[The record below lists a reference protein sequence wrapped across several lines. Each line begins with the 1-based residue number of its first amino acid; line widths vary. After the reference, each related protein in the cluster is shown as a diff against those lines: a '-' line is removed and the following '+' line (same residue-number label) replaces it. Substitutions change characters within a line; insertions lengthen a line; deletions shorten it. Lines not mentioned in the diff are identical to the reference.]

1 MSLADPVS
9 TDADLVAGVLAG
21 DQASFAAVYD
31 RYADRLYDFAQSML
45 RERQDAADAV
55 ADAFVTAAEKLSQL
69 RDPSLLRPWLYSVTR
84 RECLRRLEQRKRV
97 AYDAEDRL
105 VVMPDE
111 NLGPAELAE
120 AEALRRLVWDAA
132 AGLNDRDRAVLD
144 LHLRQG
150 LDGAELAEALDVKPS
165 HAYTMMNRLRGQL
178 ERSIGALTIARLG
191 RDECEELDRVLAD
204 WDGRFS
210 PLVRKRVSRH
220 VDDCEVCER
229 RRAVLANPFAAAFAA
244 IAPLAAPAGLRE
256 RVLDSVQLVAHRPR
270 RWWRRHLVAIVIAGV
285 VLGTL
290 VATAW
295 LWPGEGE
302 PGSAP
307 TTGAP
312 TTTTPTGPTT
322 EPSASPRP
330 AVLQVDRTSV
340 DLSAARAAVVTLT
353 NTGEQDLT
361 FDATPSR
368 AWVTLS
374 AGSGTLAP
382 GTSAQLTVSRGSLPE
397 GRSAASIAISSNG
410 GDAQVSVTAALADP
424 PVVGRVTIT
433 SDSCSGG
440 RLLQVAVTVRDES
453 PVRSVRLVW
462 SGPGNGSTELSR
474 SGSRTWRG
482 TVGPFPAVDHPL
494 AMRVTAVDALGQSA
508 SRTTTMNIDPCPG

>member
-97 AYDAEDRL
+97 AFDAEDRL

-120 AEALRRLVWDAA
+120 VEALRRLVWDAA

-150 LDGAELAEALDVKPS
+150 LDGTELAEALDVKPS

-191 RDECEELDRVLAD
+191 RDECEDLDLLLAD

-210 PLVRKRVSRH
+210 PLVRKRVARH
-220 VDDCEVCER
+220 VDDCEVCDR

-244 IAPLAAPAGLRE
+244 IAPLAAPAGLRD
-256 RVLDSVQLVAHRPR
+256 RVLDGVQLVAHRPR
-270 RWWRRHLVAIVIAGV
+270 RWWRRHLVPVLISGV
-285 VLGTL
+285 LLGTV

-307 TTGAP
+307 TTGPPVTTAP
-312 TTTTPTGPTT
+312 TTGPT
-322 EPSASPRP
+322 PSLRP
-330 AVLQVDRTSV
+330 AVLQVDRRSV
-340 DLSAARAAVVTLT
+340 DLGAGRTAVVTLT
-353 NTGEQDLT
+353 NTGERNLT
-361 FDATPSR
+361 FEATSSH

-374 AGSGTLAP
+374 AATGTIEPGGSAR
-382 GTSAQLTVSRGSLPE
+382 LTVSRGALSE
-397 GRSAASIAISSNG
+397 GRSTATIALSSNG
-410 GDAQVSVTAALADP
+410 GDASVSVTAARTEP
-424 PVVGRVTIT
+424 PVVGRAKVT

-440 RLLQVAVTVRDES
+440 RLLQVAVTVDDES
-453 PVRSVRLVW
+453 SLRSVRLAW
-462 SGPGNGSTELSR
+462 SGPSNGSTGLSR
-474 SGSRTWRG
+474 SGSRTWHG
-482 TVGPFPAVDHPL
+482 VVGPFPIGGEV
-494 AMRVTAVDALGQSA
+494 AMRVTAVDEHGQST
-508 SRTTTMNIDPCPG
+508 SRTTSMNVDPCPG